1 MPEEDRDRRTVFV
14 TQLAARLTT
23 RELEDFF
30 SQAGRLREAKI
41 ITDRNSRKSKG
52 VGYVEFYEETS
63 VQNALALSGQKL
75 LGIPVIVQLSEAE
88 KNRLAMQ
95 AQRNA

>member
-1 MPEEDRDRRTVFV
+1 VFV

-52 VGYVEFYEETS
+52 YMLIDLLIY
-63 VQNALALSGQKL
+63 NAST
-75 LGIPVIVQLSEAE
+75 
-88 KNRLAMQ
+88 N
-95 AQRNA
+95 

>member
-1 MPEEDRDRRTVFV
+1 M
-14 TQLAARLTT
+14 
-23 RELEDFF
+23 RERFASDTYTFHIYI
-30 SQAGRLREAKI
+30 QRC
-41 ITDRNSRKSKG
+41 
-52 VGYVEFYEETS
+52 GYVEFYEEVS

>member
-1 MPEEDRDRRTVFV
+1 M
-14 TQLAARLTT
+14 AARLTT
-23 RELEDFF
+23 RELEEFF

-52 VGYVEFYEETS
+52 VGYVEFYEEAS

-75 LGIPVIVQLSEAE
+75 LGIPVLVQISEAE

>member
-1 MPEEDRDRRTVFV
+1 LKTNVF
-14 TQLAARLTT
+14 L
-23 RELEDFF
+23 
-30 SQAGRLREAKI
+30 K
-41 ITDRNSRKSKG
+41 NS
-52 VGYVEFYEETS
+52 VGYVEFYEEAS

-95 AQRNA
+95 AQRHA

>member
-1 MPEEDRDRRTVFV
+1 M
-14 TQLAARLTT
+14 
-23 RELEDFF
+23 
-30 SQAGRLREAKI
+30 
-41 ITDRNSRKSKG
+41 
-52 VGYVEFYEETS
+52 GYVEFYEEAS

-95 AQRNA
+95 AQRHA